1 VRSKGSNTAIF
12 AAIGGNFAIAVTKFI
27 AAAVTGS
34 SAMLAEGMHSLVDTG
49 DGLLLLLGIRRS
61 RRPADEAHP
70 FGHGKELY
78 FWTLIV
84 AVLIFA
90 LGGGMSIYEGIT
102 HLTHPEPI
110 TDARWNYIVIGIAVL
125 FEGTSWV
132 IALRQ
137 FDGAKG
143 DRGYLQAIRASKDP
157 STFTVLFEDSAAL
170 LGLLFALLG
179 IFLGQRLELPE
190 LDGVA
195 SIAIGLL
202 LATVAVIL
210 ARESKGL
217 LIGEATDPTTLA
229 DIRRLVQA
237 DPAVTGLARLLTV
250 HFGPRTVLLTMEV
263 QFAPDLAASDLA
275 AAITRLDRAVRERHA
290 EVRYTFF
297 EAQSFGSVPARGR

>member
-1 VRSKGSNTAIF
+1 VHGRDSNTAIF

-84 AVLIFA
+84 ALLIFA

-110 TDARWNYIVIGIAVL
+110 TDARWSYIVIGIAVL

-137 FDGAKG
+137 FDDARG

-157 STFTVLFEDSAAL
+157 STFTVLIEDSAAL
-170 LGLLFALLG
+170 LGLLFAFLG
-179 IFLGQRLELPE
+179 IFLGQWLELPE

-217 LIGEATDPTTLA
+217 LIGEATDPATLA
-229 DIRRLVQA
+229 DIRRLVRA

-263 QFAPDLAASDLA
+263 RFSPDLDAADLA
-275 AAITRLDRAVRERHA
+275 AAIARLDRAVRERHG
-290 EVRYTFF
+290 EVCYTFF
-297 EAQSFGSVPARGR
+297 EAQSFGGVPAQRR